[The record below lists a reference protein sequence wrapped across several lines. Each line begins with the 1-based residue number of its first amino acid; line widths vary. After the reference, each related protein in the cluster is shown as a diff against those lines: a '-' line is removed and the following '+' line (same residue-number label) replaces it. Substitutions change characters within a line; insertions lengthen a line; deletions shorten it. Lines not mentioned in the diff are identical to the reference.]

1 MATNNSIN
9 NTTITQ
15 SPGTNNTSVAS
26 TAFVQAALSALAQFT
41 WTVAPSTPVTAAVNN
56 AYIITDASAVTITAP
71 VTAAVGSVL
80 GVVGNGAGGWTLN
93 VGSGQTFKYG
103 AVSAGTSL
111 ASSLQYDTVFLV
123 CVVANTTWV
132 VYSSIGNLTYV

>member
-1 MATNNSIN
+1 MTTNNAVN
-9 NTTITQ
+9 NTGVTQ
-15 SPGTNNTSVAS
+15 APGTNNTTLAT
-26 TAFVQAALSALAQFT
+26 TAFVTAAVATNAGFT
-41 WTVAPSTPVTAAVNN
+41 WTPAPSTPVTAAVNN

-71 VTAAVGSVL
+71 ATAPVGSIL

-103 AVSAGTSL
+103 NASASTSL
-111 ASSLQYDTVFLV
+111 ASTLQYDCVFLV

-132 VYSSIGNLTYV
+132 VYDGIGNLTVV